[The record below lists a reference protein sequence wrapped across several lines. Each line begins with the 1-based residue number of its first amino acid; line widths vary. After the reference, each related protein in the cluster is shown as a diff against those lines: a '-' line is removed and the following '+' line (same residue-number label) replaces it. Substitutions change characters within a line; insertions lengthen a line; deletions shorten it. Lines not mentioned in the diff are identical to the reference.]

1 MDSTQLL
8 DAVAD
13 QCRQAKRIL
22 FITGAGLS
30 ADSGLPTYRGIGGL
44 YGNRLTRH
52 GVSIEEA
59 LSGAMM
65 ARRPEVS
72 WAYLA
77 QIEASC
83 RGAQPNV
90 AHRAI
95 ARLAGERPGSMVL
108 TQNVDGFHRD
118 VGTPNLVEIHGNLH
132 KLVCTECG
140 RGRSVPDYA
149 GLQMPPG
156 CLTCGGILRPEVVLF
171 GEDLPRDGILR
182 LEHMLAE
189 GVDLV
194 ISVGTS
200 SAFPYIA
207 GPVVWA
213 AEAGVPTVEINPGET
228 RVSAAVSHRLRMGAA
243 SAFGEILARLDAGA
257 KEAAHR

>member
-83 RGAQPNV
+83 RGAQPNA
-90 AHRAI
+90 AHN
-95 ARLAGERPGSMVL
+95 
-108 TQNVDGFHRD
+108 QNTVPVNRQAK
-118 VGTPNLVEIHGNLH
+118 EGNGRCRGH
-132 KLVCTECG
+132 LVCC
-140 RGRSVPDYA
+140 
-149 GLQMPPG
+149 QMVAKQHDQPH
-156 CLTCGGILRPEVVLF
+156 RPKY
-171 GEDLPRDGILR
+171 D
-182 LEHMLAE
+182 
-189 GVDLV
+189 
-194 ISVGTS
+194 
-200 SAFPYIA
+200 
-207 GPVVWA
+207 
-213 AEAGVPTVEINPGET
+213 N
-228 RVSAAVSHRLRMGAA
+228 
-243 SAFGEILARLDAGA
+243 
-257 KEAAHR
+257 